1 MAYVQKIGAIVQ
13 NKDMNSFSTLY
24 FLRLLQ
30 KNIKYFLRKFLLYA
44 NALILNRNFY

>member
-30 KNIKYFLRKFLLYA
+30 KNIKYFLRKFLLIFTELFKIPHNY
-44 NALILNRNFY
+44 